1 MKATEFSVFDPTKSK
16 YGLTR
21 EAQVQEKINQRKEAP
36 QYLKNEQVY
45 QELTQK
51 QY

>member
-21 EAQVQEKINQRKEAP
+21 EVQVQEKINQRKEAP